1 MTTICC
7 GADYSHCVDCYT
19 KIPLTIDFIMAYKRK
34 TWQEKLHNGLLSKV
48 EVVDK
53 KFADIPQGATM
64 FIATPEIV
72 DAYIRH
78 IPKGVQSSLQQM
90 RKDLAAGHNAEYCC
104 PITSG
109 IFLRIVAEAA
119 YEEYMERKNLSKIT
133 PFWRMIDSK
142 APVAK
147 KLTFGTD
154 FIRAQ
159 RAKEGLGW

>member
-1 MTTICC
+1 
-7 GADYSHCVDCYT
+7 
-19 KIPLTIDFIMAYKRK
+19 MAYKRK
-34 TWQEKLHNGLLSKV
+34 TWREKLHNGHLWKV

-53 KFADIPQGATM
+53 KFADIPEGATM
-64 FIATPEIV
+64 LVPTPEMV
-72 DAYIRH
+72 DAYIRN
-78 IPKGVQSSLQQM
+78 IPEGTQTSLQQM
-90 RKDLAAGHNAEYCC
+90 RKDLAAECNAQYCC

-119 YEEYMERKNLSKIT
+119 YEEYSAGKALKKIT

-154 FIRAQ
+154 FIKAQ
-159 RAKEGLGW
+159 RAKEGLVF